1 MLAWW
6 ISASSALRDPRRD
19 RGLPPWN
26 MTPSRT
32 QNEAPLP
39 LPPPPAIPS
48 SQAYKKHTETWAR
61 RTRGGLELKKQRAS
75 KSKARRR
82 PTRKETRDATQAAL
96 VWVCG
101 EVVLGEGNCEGGPL
115 FRPAS
120 LWVLYKQGVQEM
132 SWQLANCFCLVCL
145 TRSAKALE

>member
-1 MLAWW
+1 VLAWW

-39 LPPPPAIPS
+39 LPPPPLFQALEPIKNTQRLGQGAEGAGS
-48 SQAYKKHTETWAR
+48 SSRSNEQA
-61 RTRGGLELKKQRAS
+61 
-75 KSKARRR
+75 KARQGEGQQEKKR
-82 PTRKETRDATQAAL
+82 ETQAAL

-101 EVVLGEGNCEGGPL
+101 KVVLGEGNCERGALCPSCVPL
-115 FRPAS
+115 GFYISKECRR
-120 LWVLYKQGVQEM
+120 
-132 SWQLANCFCLVCL
+132 CLGNLQIVF
-145 TRSAKALE
+145 AWFA

>member
-61 RTRGGLELKKQRAS
+61 RRRGGLELKKQRAS

-101 EVVLGEGNCEGGPL
+101 KVVLGEGNCERGALCPSCVPL
-115 FRPAS
+115 GFI
-120 LWVLYKQGVQEM
+120 
-132 SWQLANCFCLVCL
+132 
-145 TRSAKALE
+145 